1 MKKKRTL
8 LASLM
13 IVLAPFAYKLTI
25 DLYKMGVKDGKA
37 HVAHRI
43 K

>member
-8 LASLM
+8 LTSLL

-25 DLYKMGVKDGKA
+25 DIFKMGVKDGKA